1 MKVVANEI
9 HICKICLIEEK
20 EISEFGHEI
29 IEILVADK

>member
-1 MKVVANEI
+1 MRNLANEI

-29 IEILVADK
+29 IEVLVADK